1 MHRRRRT
8 SLALMAATLVAA
20 PLLTACGADARPGAA
35 AVVGGERITVAQ
47 LEAQVG
53 QVRDAQVAVLG
64 EEGYAD
70 ALDQQC
76 SAARQAEL
84 QQRDAAAAQGEKVVE
99 GRETCAPDRS
109 TLAGMISER
118 VVKAAADEAGI
129 TLTRKDLRE
138 RRAELQEQTGGTAE
152 QLEEAYLRTYGIP
165 AARIDDHLAYQLRL
179 DGLRQ
184 KYAPGTSPEQADTQV
199 REELVKTAEKLG
211 IDISPRYGAWD
222 GEQLLMVAGSD
233 AWLSSDPRRLG
244 EEKAQAR
251 SEAQSEGL
259 PAL

>member
-84 QQRDAAAAQGEKVVE
+84 QQRDASAAQG
-99 GRETCAPDRS
+99 RRS
-109 TLAGMISER
+109 SR
-118 VVKAAADEAGI
+118 
-129 TLTRKDLRE
+129 
-138 RRAELQEQTGGTAE
+138 
-152 QLEEAYLRTYGIP
+152 
-165 AARIDDHLAYQLRL
+165 AARP
-179 DGLRQ
+179 
-184 KYAPGTSPEQADTQV
+184 APPTAPPSP
-199 REELVKTAEKLG
+199 G
-211 IDISPRYGAWD
+211 
-222 GEQLLMVAGSD
+222 
-233 AWLSSDPRRLG
+233 
-244 EEKAQAR
+244 
-251 SEAQSEGL
+251 
-259 PAL
+259 

>member
-8 SLALMAATLVAA
+8 PLALMAATLLAA
-20 PLLTACGADARPGAA
+20 PLLTACGGDARPGAA

-47 LEAQVG
+47 LDAQVG
-53 QVRDAQVAVLG
+53 QARDAQVAVFG

-84 QQRDAAAAQGEKVVE
+84 QQREEAAAQGEKVVE
-99 GRETCAPDRS
+99 GRETCAPDRA

-118 VVKAAADEAGI
+118 VVTAAADEAGI

-138 RRAELQEQTGGTAE
+138 RRAQLQEQTGGTAE

-165 AARIDDHLAYQLRL
+165 AARIDDHLGYQLRL

-184 KYAPGTSPEQADTQV
+184 KYAPGVSPEQADV
-199 REELVKTAEKLG
+199 RVRQELVKTAERLG
-211 IDISPRYGAWD
+211 VDISPRYGSWD
-222 GEQLLMVAGSD
+222 GKQLLMVAGSD
-233 AWLSSDPRRLG
+233 PWLSSDPRRLD
-244 EEKAQAR
+244 EEKADARAQA
-251 SEAQSEGL
+251 QGEGM

>member
-8 SLALMAATLVAA
+8 SLALMAATLLAA
-20 PLLTACGADARPGAA
+20 PLLTACGDDARPGAA

-53 QVRDAQVAVLG
+53 QTRDAQVAVFG
-64 EEGYAD
+64 EQGYAD

-84 QQRDAAAAQGEKVVE
+84 HQRDEAAAQGEKVVA
-99 GRETCAPDRS
+99 GRETCAPDRA

-118 VVKAAADEAGI
+118 VVKAAADEAGVRP
-129 TLTRKDLRE
+129 TRKDLRE
-138 RRAELQEQTGGTAE
+138 RRVQLQEQTGGTAE

-165 AARIDDHLAYQLRL
+165 ASRIDDHLGYQYRL

-184 KYAPGTSPEQADTQV
+184 KYAPGSSPEQADQRV
-199 REELVKTAEKLG
+199 RQELVRTAERLG
-211 IDISPRYGAWD
+211 VDISPRYGSWD

-233 AWLSSDPRRLG
+233 PWLSSDPRRLG
-244 EEKAQAR
+244 EEKAEAR
-251 SEAQSEGL
+251 SQSQAGGL